1 MKKLLML
8 LAACLMVM
16 GTAPNLHANVYPIPG
31 SKMIV
36 KITKGDAAKMLNV
49 QLANLQDERTHVC
62 LQDMEGKIWFSDY
75 VWRETGYAKKFNLN
89 NMPDG
94 DYLFFVSNNKNSHM
108 QMITMGERHIEF
120 FRPMMVEPNKP
131 VAVFASL
138 DNKKRGKLIT
148 YITKQNENTIGVQ
161 LANLEGKAATIR
173 INAVGEAVTFNE
185 TTEGKEGYARLLNT
199 TGMIPGKYFLYVKTD
214 KTTVVQFFDVTK
226 EGVKLGN
233 GQKFTPIRKGW
244 ATS

>member
-16 GTAPNLHANVYPIPG
+16 GTAPNLHANAYPIPG

-36 KITKGDAAKMLNV
+36 RITKGDAVKMLNV
-49 QLANLQDERTHVC
+49 QVANLQKERTQVC
-62 LQDMEGKIWFSDY
+62 LQDMDGKIWFSDY
-75 VWRETGYAKKFNLN
+75 VLREAAYAKKFNLN
-89 NMPDG
+89 GMPDG
-94 DYLFFVSNNKNSHM
+94 DYLFFVSNKRGSHL
-108 QMITMGERHIEF
+108 QMITMGERHIDF
-120 FRPMMVEPNKP
+120 FRPIIAEPINP
-131 VAVFASL
+131 VAVFAGT
-138 DNKKRGKLIT
+138 NIKKRGKLIT
-148 YITKQNENTIGVQ
+148 YITKQNDNTIGVQ

-173 INAVGEAVTFNE
+173 INAVGEAMAFSE
-185 TTEGKEGYARLLNT
+185 TTEGKEGYAKLLNT
-199 TGMIPGKYFLYVKTD
+199 TGMIPGKYFLYVKTE

-233 GQKFTPIRKGW
+233 GQKFTPVRKGW